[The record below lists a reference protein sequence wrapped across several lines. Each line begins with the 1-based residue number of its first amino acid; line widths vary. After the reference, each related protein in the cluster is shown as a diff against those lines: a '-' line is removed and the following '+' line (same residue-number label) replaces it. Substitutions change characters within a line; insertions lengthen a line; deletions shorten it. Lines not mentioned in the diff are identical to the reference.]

1 MASRMTAGEWPRQ
14 FTAQPCTKSR
24 YFLPSRSQSHDPLPS
39 TMTSGGRSA
48 TFMICRRSLLM
59 LWPPVCSRRR
69 RTVWVALDL
78 HQPLGMARFA
88 EAILAVEPMGIS
100 REEDPAPE
108 ALKIRMRLDGRHELL
123 AHAASPMRVQHE
135 DVADIGEGRMIRDHP
150 GKAHLPLP
158 VEGAETGRMTE
169 RAGHQLAGD
178 TGRPVG
184 GPREKPMD
192 GVEVEP

>member
-48 TFMICRRSLLM
+48 TFMIWRKSLLM
-59 LWPPVCSRRR
+59 LWASLFSRRR
-69 RTVWVALDL
+69 RVWVALDL
-78 HQPLGMARFA
+78 HQPLGMARFL
-88 EAILAVEPMGIS
+88 EAVLAVEPMGIP

-108 ALKIRMRLDGRHELL
+108 ALEIRMRLEGRHELL

-169 RAGHQLAGD
+169 GAGHHLARD
-178 TGRPVG
+178 AGRPVG
-184 GPREKPMD
+184 GPREKPVD
-192 GVEVEP
+192 RVEVEP